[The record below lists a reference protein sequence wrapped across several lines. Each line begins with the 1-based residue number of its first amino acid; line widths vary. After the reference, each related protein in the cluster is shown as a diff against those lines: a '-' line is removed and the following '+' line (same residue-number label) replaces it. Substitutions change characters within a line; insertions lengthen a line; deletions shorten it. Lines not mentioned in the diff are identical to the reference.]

1 MPFIRDEAGSLYY
14 ARHRSECDQAPA
26 LVLIHGAG
34 GSHLHWPGVLRN
46 LAQADVYALDLPGH
60 GRSGVK
66 GRSSIADYAD
76 SVLGFMDA
84 LGLDSVIPIG
94 HSMGSAIALAL
105 ALKVPDRVDGLI
117 LVGSGARLRVLP
129 ALLAGTLEDF
139 GPTVKTIVEYCYGG
153 GAADGMKRAA
163 VGQMLELSPQVVHDD
178 FAACD
183 AFDVMENLGA
193 VRAPT
198 LVVTGAEDI
207 MTPPK
212 YARYLAEHIP
222 DSRLVLVEGAGHMVM
237 LEQPETVA
245 QATSEFLSGLR
256 DR

>member
-1 MPFIRDEAGSLYY
+1 MPFVESESGRLFY
-14 ARHRSECDQAPA
+14 ASHRSECDQAPT

-34 GSHLHWPGVLRN
+34 GSHLHWPGALRN
-46 LAQADVYALDLPGH
+46 LAQAEVYALDLPGH
-60 GRSGVK
+60 GRSGAK

-84 LGLDSVIPIG
+84 LGLDSVVPIG
-94 HSMGSAIALAL
+94 HSMGSAIALTL
-105 ALKVPDRVDGLI
+105 ALNVPDRVGGLI

-129 ALLAGTLEDF
+129 DLLAGTLEDF
-139 GPTVKTIVEYCYGG
+139 ESTVKTIVEYCYGG
-153 GAADGMKRAA
+153 GVADVMKRAA

-183 AFDVMENLGA
+183 AFDVMDDLGA
-193 VRAPT
+193 IRAPT
-198 LVVTGAEDI
+198 LVVTGTEDI

-212 YARYLAEHIP
+212 YARFVAERIP

-237 LEQPETVA
+237 LEQPNTVA
-245 QATSEFLSGLR
+245 QAISEFLSGLG